1 MTARL
6 TKESFS
12 KLSLLD
18 MGRGDLLSSLKLIF
32 TRNVSWRREEK
43 FGKRLCSKMLFEHRC
58 MFDIVSRDVEE
69 RDRVDRCNQS
79 SIFVS
84 SFVERRGMKDV
95 FIPTFLYL
103 TTIEI
108 YRV

>member
-1 MTARL
+1 MNIYVTARL

-69 RDRVDRCNQS
+69 RDGRNTGW
-79 SIFVS
+79 I
-84 SFVERRGMKDV
+84 DV
-95 FIPTFLYL
+95 TNRQFLSRASWKG
-103 TTIEI
+103 EE
-108 YRV
+108 